1 MFLDNFVQPLL
12 LGRRFG
18 LSILVVVLC
27 VLFWGWL
34 WGLIGIILAVPLTM
48 ILKVVLDNS
57 EEFRWVSAAMA
68 KKKVKRGEIVL
79 ETPEM
84 IEAELLGGGAATEP
98 PR

>member
-1 MFLDNFVQPLL
+1 MMMKVLL
-12 LGRRFG
+12 EN
-18 LSILVVVLC
+18 
-27 VLFWGWL
+27 
-34 WGLIGIILAVPLTM
+34 TQ
-48 ILKVVLDNS
+48 
-57 EEFRWVSAAMA
+57 EFRWVSAAMA